1 MLVII
6 IRLVK
11 MLITPVDFSCN
22 MACGYCYNGSA
33 RTSCVQDP
41 KTISMDTLYRIFDEA
56 YPLMKTDNLVV
67 IWHGGEP
74 LLAGKDFYR
83 EAIKVQK
90 IAAKN
95 RYHVINC
102 LQTNGTLID
111 EEWIDLFSQLKIGPS
126 VSIDGPSELHDSIRV
141 FLDGGATSLR
151 PHTTWAPRSARRLD
165 WGLSLSPTR
174 PIMRG

>member
-1 MLVII
+1 MKGL
-6 IRLVK
+6 LVK